1 MFVANRKQLA
11 QPGQTFS
18 PDGLTRADSIPESP
32 SLQDCVERQL
42 SSERHRAELTEYAT
56 RNRELERR
64 LSEATGPPP
73 ASPDGNADHEPEP
86 EPELEDGAFSVLDQA
101 KACIRRGD
109 EHLSSYE
116 TEAAVE
122 EYDAG
127 LQLLGVQIPID
138 ASMNAS
144 GGGERHRETV
154 PLFDSVPA
162 QDEDVPLFESV
173 PPQDADSPAATPL
186 DAALPAVAAV
196 RAELEEK
203 RNKAKELLRR
213 KEDEFKVRMLLDKG
227 RERMKSQQYSSA
239 LTAFREGLR
248 CCSDQPHGIF
258 RDIREELR
266 AQEAE
271 AVAACNE
278 QMQFRREE
286 RQRLQ
291 EATKSGW
298 LQKKGDK
305 FKNFKRRWFILE
317 CSKSPG
323 DPGGSRIQ

>member
-1 MFVANRKQLA
+1 M
-11 QPGQTFS
+11 
-18 PDGLTRADSIPESP
+18 TRADSIPESP
-32 SLQDCVERQL
+32 SLERQL
-42 SSERHRAELTEYAT
+42 SSERHHAELTKYAN

-64 LSEATGPPP
+64 LSEATGAPP
-73 ASPDGNADHEPEP
+73 ASPDENVRHEPDPEP
-86 EPELEDGAFSVLDQA
+86 EPEDGAFLVLDQA

-109 EHLSSYE
+109 EHLRSYE

-127 LQLLGVQIPID
+127 LQLLGVQMP
-138 ASMNAS
+138 ASAGVQMPAS
-144 GGGERHRETV
+144 AGGEHNRETV
-154 PLFDSVPA
+154 PLFDFVPP

-173 PPQDADSPAATPL
+173 PPQDADIPGATSV

-203 RNKAKELLRR
+203 RNKAMELLRR
-213 KEDEFKVRMLLDKG
+213 KEAEFQVRMLLDKG
-227 RERMKSQQYSSA
+227 CERMKSQQYSDA
-239 LTAFREGLR
+239 LTAFREGLQ
-248 CCSDQPHGIF
+248 CCSDHPHWIF
-258 RDIREELR
+258 RDIREQLSK
-266 AQEAE
+266 QEAQ
-271 AVAACNE
+271 AVAACKD
-278 QMQFRREE
+278 QIQARREE

-305 FKNFKRRWFILE
+305 FKNFKRRWFVLE

-323 DPGGSRIQ
+323 DAGGSRIQ